1 MIPFTHEY
9 LTLPN
14 LYRILLLGLGFLFVP
29 TFVGAVDSDNRSIDI
44 FFSNSLAGEIESCG

>member
-1 MIPFTHEY
+1 MIHFTHEY

-14 LYRILLLGLGFLFVP
+14 LFRILLLGVGFLLVP
-29 TFVGAVDSDNRSIDI
+29 TFVGAVGSDNRSIDI